1 MGSQLNSHVFHT
13 YTQTFTQG
21 NVIAPFRLLSVV
33 ISCSLFIDEWSSSGA
48 PATRSWLCSPRCK
61 PDAVA
66 PPKNI
71 NGRAAIHIL
80 WLHCAGRAVAQWH
93 AGAAAVAVASRRLRV
108 AFRRHLGV
116 RSPGVRSVIAAT
128 APPAKLSR
136 SPPIRHQPIDHPPFV
151 ASLHLSA
158 SRQKR
163 RTPRRR

>member
-61 PDAVA
+61 PD
-66 PPKNI
+66 
-71 NGRAAIHIL
+71 AIHIL